1 QAFLGSFL
9 VVLFMMIVLY
19 RSGLWGMLSMIPLT
33 VTIGLI
39 YGVIGLAGKDYDMPV
54 AVLSAL
60 SLGLAVDFAIHFLSR
75 AREIQ
80 GETGDWKT
88 AAPKMFGEPARAI
101 TRNITAVAVGFTPL
115 LAAPL
120 VPYNTVGVFMAAIL
134 GASGVAT
141 LIIMPALMRVLERM
155 LFPESRV
162 CRITCSC
169 CTCAATAAAFA
180 GAVTVNLQFLGG
192 TWTQWTLGSLV
203 FIVAAVGLCAVMSR
217 RAGCAAPPKPGC

>member
-1 QAFLGSFL
+1 
-9 VVLFMMIVLY
+9 
-19 RSGLWGMLSMIPLT
+19 
-33 VTIGLI
+33 
-39 YGVIGLAGKDYDMPV
+39 
-54 AVLSAL
+54 
-60 SLGLAVDFAIHFLSR
+60 
-75 AREIQ
+75 
-80 GETGDWKT
+80 
-88 AAPKMFGEPARAI
+88 PKMFGEPARAI
-101 TRNITAVAVGFTPL
+101 TRNIIAVAVGFTPL